1 MTLKYGLAEEPQ
13 SLAFQLQEP
22 GNVANFIPWKNT
34 VQFDVQNKSF
44 FPNYTFR
51 VFTTLE
57 GSIFRTAK
65 SMFRR
70 ITAVKQAENPTM

>member
-44 FPNYTFR
+44 FQIILFEFLRHSRGAYFGQRNQCF
-51 VFTTLE
+51 
-57 GSIFRTAK
+57 
-65 SMFRR
+65 
-70 ITAVKQAENPTM
+70 AELRQ

>member
-1 MTLKYGLAEEPQ
+1 MTLKYRLAEEPQ

-44 FPNYTFR
+44 F
-51 VFTTLE
+51 
-57 GSIFRTAK
+57 
-65 SMFRR
+65 
-70 ITAVKQAENPTM
+70 